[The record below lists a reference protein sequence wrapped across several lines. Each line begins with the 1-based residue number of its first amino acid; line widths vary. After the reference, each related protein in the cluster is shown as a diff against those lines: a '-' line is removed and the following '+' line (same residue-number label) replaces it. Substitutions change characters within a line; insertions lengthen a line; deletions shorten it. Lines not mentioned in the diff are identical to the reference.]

1 MSHVFAYSPA
11 PTLLQMSCACATKDM
26 GPGSDSASDVLCLCY
41 QGLGTRF
48 RLCFRC
54 PVPVLP
60 RTRDPAPT
68 VLQMS
73 CACAT
78 KDMGPGSDCA
88 SDVLCLCY
96 QGHGTLRVTASTG
109 RLG

>member
-11 PTLLQMSCACATKDM
+11 PTLLQMSCACATKD
-26 GPGSDSASDVLCLCY
+26 
-41 QGLGTRF
+41 T
-48 RLCFRC
+48 
-54 PVPVLP
+54 
-60 RTRDPAPT
+60 
-68 VLQMS
+68 
-73 CACAT
+73 
-78 KDMGPGSDCA
+78 GPGSDCA